1 MANFKNL
8 IIEDEVSNQQL
19 TVYLNDRDRCYIRI
33 GNDINNVDECE
44 FITLDLNDLKELI
57 KELNSIS
64 KSIVE

>member
-33 GNDINNVDECE
+33 GNDINNVAECE